1 MSFGNLTFTN
11 RGLNLLS
18 KGQSGTPIQIT
29 KIKVGDGQ
37 LGSSSILDL
46 NDLKNA
52 VAELNIERKQVMPSN
67 QILISAVLRNQDYTS
82 GFYLREFGI
91 MANDP
96 ELGEI
101 LYAYVNAGTL
111 ADYIPAPSSAQV
123 VKELEAVLQ
132 FGNASNVTI
141 TVNSLGMISKDMI
154 DKSSGVAGIGAD
166 GKIKLEFIPTA
177 ELNADK
183 VDGYH
188 VDDTKSGA
196 NEENNSLWTAKKVKE
211 ITDGLG
217 SQIGQKLDK
226 TKVISLG
233 NNKIMQL
240 GIMTNLNRYGLY
252 AKIMRPNLG
261 FTSELSYA
269 DLFLGKV
276 SGYLV
281 SGKLQFNIDLSLA
294 EHKLRIVLT
303 DKGILYAISPLY
315 NNSRWIVIENIN
327 FAEDIQE
334 VSAIDG
340 NIVWDSDNNTTK
352 IALQQTPTETIITSG
367 FASGW
372 TGVLAYRKN
381 QEGYVE
387 ISWNLTKSTDITSSN
402 EAVYTL
408 PTSVRPV
415 SSTLI
420 PIVFVNLLTTPG
432 NVTLFNSE
440 AYVQVRTTGVF
451 EIGAVVGAVTTN
463 ARKSIGKLS
472 YYVGI

>member
-217 SQIGQKLDK
+217 SQIGQ
-226 TKVISLG
+226 
-233 NNKIMQL
+233 MAYQ
-240 GIMTNLNRYGLY
+240 
-252 AKIMRPNLG
+252 
-261 FTSELSYA
+261 
-269 DLFLGKV
+269 
-276 SGYLV
+276 LV
-281 SGKLQFNIDLSLA
+281 SNAEIDNMEPITGLPVDGGGDLGDA
-294 EHKLRIVLT
+294 TPIQPNEIDNVL
-303 DKGILYAISPLY
+303 
-315 NNSRWIVIENIN
+315 N
-327 FAEDIQE
+327 
-334 VSAIDG
+334 
-340 NIVWDSDNNTTK
+340 
-352 IALQQTPTETIITSG
+352 
-367 FASGW
+367 
-372 TGVLAYRKN
+372 
-381 QEGYVE
+381 
-387 ISWNLTKSTDITSSN
+387 
-402 EAVYTL
+402 
-408 PTSVRPV
+408 
-415 SSTLI
+415 
-420 PIVFVNLLTTPG
+420 
-432 NVTLFNSE
+432 
-440 AYVQVRTTGVF
+440 
-451 EIGAVVGAVTTN
+451 
-463 ARKSIGKLS
+463 
-472 YYVGI
+472 